1 MFPSGQSRAGL
12 TLWQGGARQCS
23 MDIKYELQGHRG
35 ARDLFPENTIEGFVA
50 TRALG
55 VRSIEL
61 DVAVTADGVAVVAH
75 DVRLHP
81 DIARGPDGAWVGA
94 PGRLIREM
102 TLAEVAAFDVGRLR
116 PGSAYAAK
124 HPRQSPV
131 DGARIPTLEAVFA
144 AVPDVLIDA
153 ELKTSPEE
161 PEASVAPEEMAEIVL
176 AVARR
181 AGALGRLRVRSFDWR
196 GLRYLQRVHPD
207 VALAWLTGA
216 DGDPEVVAAAA
227 SGPAIWAPRHD
238 TLDAALVAKARS
250 LGLSVRPWTVNDP
263 DVAARLLRWG
273 AEGICTDAPDL
284 MLGLFGLR

>member
-1 MFPSGQSRAGL
+1 
-12 TLWQGGARQCS
+12 
-23 MDIKYELQGHRG
+23 MDTTFELQGHRG
-35 ARDLFPENTIEGFVA
+35 ARDLFAENTIAGFVA

-81 DIARGPDGAWVGA
+81 DIARGPDGAWITP

-102 TLAEVAAFDVGRLR
+102 TLAEVATFDVGRLR
-116 PGSAYAAK
+116 PGSEYAAR
-124 HPRQSPV
+124 HPRQVAV
-131 DGARIPTLEAVFA
+131 DGARIPTLAAVFA

-153 ELKTSPEE
+153 ELKTLPAE
-161 PEASVAPEEMAEIVL
+161 PEATVAPEEMAEIVL

-196 GLRYLQRVHPD
+196 GLRYLRRVHPE
-207 VALAWLTGA
+207 VELAWLTGA
-216 DGDPEVVAAAA
+216 DGDPVAVAAAA
-227 SGPAIWAPRHD
+227 GGPTIWAARYD
-238 TLDAALVAKARS
+238 TLDAATVTKARG

-263 DVAARLLRWG
+263 DVARRLLRWG
-273 AEGICTDAPDL
+273 AEGFCTDAPDL
-284 MLGLFGLR
+284 MLDLPGRR